1 MELNIKVE
9 GIKELQAKLTDLQQ
23 NQVPYAV
30 SRALNDTA
38 DEVQAKILETLPSEF
53 TLRTGWYNPWT
64 PFGFKVKKSTK
75 SDLRAAISTVAPWM
89 TMQETG
95 GTKVAHNGHQYICIP
110 TDNVRPNKSSLVPE
124 SMKPAYLLRGFTLK
138 GSNKRKGLGKRAE
151 NTGVQAF
158 IGTIHSTFGI
168 WMRTQDRGVKLMYL
182 MVSQAKITPRLD
194 FYGQAKRTVD
204 IIWPQAL
211 AKWIKEAI
219 RTAK

>member
-9 GIKELQAKLTDLQQ
+9 GIKELQATLTDLQQ

-30 SRALNDTA
+30 SRALNDTV

-95 GTKVAHNGHQYICIP
+95 GTKVAHQGKKYIAVP
-110 TDNVRPNKSSLVPE
+110 TDNVRPNKGSLIPE
-124 SMKPAYLLRGFTLK
+124 SMKPAYLLRGYTVK
-138 GSNKRKGLGKRAE
+138 GANKRKGLGKRAE
-151 NTGVQAF
+151 STGVQAF

-182 MVSQAKITPRLD
+182 LIPDAKIEPRLQ
-194 FYGQAKRTVD
+194 FYAQAQRTVA
-204 IIWPQAL
+204 IIWPQAIS
-211 AKWIKEAI
+211 KWIKEAI
-219 RTAK
+219 RTSK